1 MLEEVRDILL
11 NAWRQEKQIAAAKN
25 KEDKSIKATKNWER
39 LVRKILFRK
48 SLEDKYLQQY

>member
-25 KEDKSIKATKNWER
+25 KVDKSIKATKNWER